1 MLTGFESIFGDI
13 EACDEGL
20 PAAWGQEACEH
31 FHCGAFASTV
41 GTEKGAHL
49 TSGDCKADVAGG
61 GEVAV
66 ELAEPAGFDHEF
78 AG

>member
-1 MLTGFESIFGDI
+1 MLTGFEAIFGDI
-13 EACDEGL
+13 EAGDEGL
-20 PAAWGQEACEH
+20 SAAGGQEAGEH
-31 FHCGAFASTV
+31 FHCGAFTSTV
-41 GTEKGAHL
+41 GTEEGAHL
-49 TSGDCKADVAGG
+49 TSGDGEADVAGG